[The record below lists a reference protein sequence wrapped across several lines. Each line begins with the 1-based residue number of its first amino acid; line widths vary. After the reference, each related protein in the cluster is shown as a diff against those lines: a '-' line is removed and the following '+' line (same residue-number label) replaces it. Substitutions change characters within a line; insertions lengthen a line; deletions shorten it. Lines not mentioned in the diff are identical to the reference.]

1 MSTGF
6 NTYEAILIIAVLFF
20 LFAIPGGITIWLW
33 LKSSKAPSQS

>member
-6 NTYEAILIIAVLFF
+6 DVYEWMLIIAVLFF

-33 LKSSKAPSQS
+33 RKASTSAPQQ